1 MIRTGA
7 EPACF
12 AEARTRES
20 RNLTEPEAYGLMESY
35 GIPTAPYTLA
45 KSAEEAASAAE
56 KLGYPVVMKVV
67 SPQIIHKSDYGA
79 VRVGLQNAAA
89 AREAMTP
96 FSQAAGRR
104 PLALRSTAY
113 W

>member
-1 MIRTGA
+1 MRRRGPGRA
-7 EPACF
+7 G
-12 AEARTRES
+12 
-20 RNLTEPEAYGLMESY
+20 NLTEPEAYGLMESY

-79 VRVGLQNAAA
+79 ESGTPECRCGPGGL
-89 AREAMTP
+89 
-96 FSQAAGRR
+96 
-104 PLALRSTAY
+104 
-113 W
+113 